1 MDKKCHSY
9 WMLLTDQPRAL
20 EEITLPGDALK
31 FALKPNLNFT
41 TESSMELVK

>member
-9 WMLLTDQPRAL
+9 WILLTDSRCSL
-20 EEITLPGDALK
+20 EHKKEITLPGDELK

-41 TESSMELVK
+41 TESSM